1 MYCDENGIAQGMED
15 DVIKGRDKGVMDDCE
30 NVEDIASSGLF
41 YTWTKNLK
49 KTKQGDNSGILKKLD
64 RVMRNE
70 AFVGE
75 YPLAH
80 AIFLPYLFS
89 DHCPMI
95 LVMLNTIQERKR
107 SFRFSNF
114 VSGKDE
120 FLEIV
125 RENWNTTHNGCQM
138 FKVTR
143 KLKALK
149 KPLKILAWKD
159 GDLFENVKILREKLK
174 DIQKRIDTEPHNKVL
189 REEESSIIR
198 DYGEAMKEEEKLLF
212 QKAKIKWDISNS
224 EIKKVMFMIDDNKA
238 PGPDGYTLHFFKKSW
253 DILGDEVCKVV
264 REFFNTGRI
273 LSEINSTVIALVP
286 KIHTP
291 AKVSNYRPIACCN
304 VLYKCLSKVLTER
317 IKKYHGKLVSQNQSA
332 FIPNRQIQDNILIFQ
347 ELLKGYGRKNG
358 PTRVALKID
367 LHKAY
372 DTVNWNFLEDILKGF
387 GFHEKMV
394 NWIMKCVTST
404 SFSIVVNGES
414 CSFFKGGRGLRQ
426 GDPMSPY
433 LFTLV
438 MEILNL
444 LMLRKVESNRS
455 FQYHFGCNQLKITHI
470 CSADDLLMLCHGDVD
485 SVRIIKEFI
494 EEFRDVS
501 GLLPNYNK
509 STIIF
514 GSVNDED
521 RQRILDICPFKVES
535 LPVKYLGVPLIT
547 KRLRVKDCKSLVDKR
562 IQANGKAKKPG
573 KTMWQNIWEINEEVG
588 NGSKTSIWFDFWS
601 NMGVLNDT
609 ISFRD
614 IYDARMESK
623 LTVKEFYEKYK
634 GQWPDELRTKF
645 PLITQ
650 PFRGASLL
658 KTRSENGGTYDM
670 LACPLCLNDMDSHN
684 HLFFNCEFSK
694 RMWQMIKRKSEVKI
708 NGSDWGSII
717 QELAIMQNGNSIGN
731 VVRRLYL
738 ATSINLIW
746 QERNN
751 RLFKNAKMNVEELFT
766 NLVDTVTQRL
776 CSLKVKRTKAV
787 EKVETGWNIKL
798 KSPSD

>member
-1 MYCDENGIAQGMED
+1 
-15 DVIKGRDKGVMDDCE
+15 
-30 NVEDIASSGLF
+30 
-41 YTWTKNLK
+41 
-49 KTKQGDNSGILKKLD
+49 
-64 RVMRNE
+64 
-70 AFVGE
+70 
-75 YPLAH
+75 
-80 AIFLPYLFS
+80 
-89 DHCPMI
+89 
-95 LVMLNTIQERKR
+95 
-107 SFRFSNF
+107 
-114 VSGKDE
+114 
-120 FLEIV
+120 
-125 RENWNTTHNGCQM
+125 
-138 FKVTR
+138 
-143 KLKALK
+143 
-149 KPLKILAWKD
+149 
-159 GDLFENVKILREKLK
+159 
-174 DIQKRIDTEPHNKVL
+174 
-189 REEESSIIR
+189 
-198 DYGEAMKEEEKLLF
+198 
-212 QKAKIKWDISNS
+212 
-224 EIKKVMFMIDDNKA
+224 MFMIDDNKA
-238 PGPDGYTLHFFKKSW
+238 PGPDGYTSHFFKKSW

-358 PTRVALKID
+358 PNRVALKID

-501 GLLPNYNK
+501 GLL
-509 STIIF
+509 
-514 GSVNDED
+514 
-521 RQRILDICPFKVES
+521 S

-547 KRLRVKDCKSLVDKR
+547 KRLRVKDCKSLVDKSIQVYWATIFLLPQAVIDDINR
-562 IQANGKAKKPG
+562 LLKGFLWNQSDQANGKAKVPNITLTHDKDDEL
-573 KTMWQNIWEINEEVG
+573 MWKRN
-588 NGSKTSIWFDFWS
+588 D
-601 NMGVLNDT
+601 GVL
-609 ISFRD
+609 R
-614 IYDARMESK
+614 
-623 LTVKEFYEKYK
+623 
-634 GQWPDELRTKF
+634 KF
-645 PLITQ
+645 
-650 PFRGASLL
+650 S
-658 KTRSENGGTYDM
+658 
-670 LACPLCLNDMDSHN
+670 
-684 HLFFNCEFSK
+684 
-694 RMWQMIKRKSEVKI
+694 
-708 NGSDWGSII
+708 
-717 QELAIMQNGNSIGN
+717 
-731 VVRRLYL
+731 
-738 ATSINLIW
+738 
-746 QERNN
+746 
-751 RLFKNAKMNVEELFT
+751 
-766 NLVDTVTQRL
+766 
-776 CSLKVKRTKAV
+776 
-787 EKVETGWNIKL
+787 
-798 KSPSD
+798 